1 MKDDFKKIEINNH
14 TVEITKIGGGVYKVD
29 VKQGKNLVRSKYL
42 IYDLEDYEIA
52 ISPSY
57 LDRPVL
63 VKFDN
68 PVVIAGKSRK
78 KIYIL
83 LPIEVDVVA
92 VRGNDEIDIEK
103 ITPENVKDAWF
114 GEMHEGSISYF
125 YRSSVF
131 GEPDPDKRKES
142 EVYIPVEIINRDKE
156 ARSFEKLLIDS
167 YQLSIYDVNG
177 TWISEKVRV
186 EVYDNE
192 VMVYYTD
199 EPPAPDA
206 KEIKRGEINVRKKG
220 LEKLLKRS
228 LGKIKPRFF
237 SYG

>member
-1 MKDDFKKIEINNH
+1 MKDGYSKIEVNNH
-14 TVEITKIGGGVYKVD
+14 TVEISKIGGGVYRVD
-29 VKQGKNLVRSKYL
+29 VKRGKEPIRSKYL
-42 IYDLEDYEIA
+42 IYDLENYEISM
-52 ISPSY
+52 SPSY

-68 PVVIAGKSRK
+68 PIVIAGKSK
-78 KIYIL
+78 KKVFIL

-92 VRGNDEIDIEK
+92 IRGNEEIVIER

-114 GEMHEGSISYF
+114 GEMHDGSISYF
-125 YRSSVF
+125 YRSSVL
-131 GEPDPDKRKES
+131 GEPDPDVRKES
-142 EVYIPVEIINRDKE
+142 EVFIPVEIENRDRE
-156 ARSFEKLLIDS
+156 QRNLEKLLIDS
-167 YQLSIYDVNG
+167 YQLSIYDVEGN
-177 TWISEKVRV
+177 WISEKVKV
-186 EVYDNE
+186 EVYNNE

-199 EPPAPDA
+199 EPPARNA
-206 KEIKRGEINVRKKG
+206 REIKKGEINIRKKG